1 MMADTNI
8 SSLSFSFPSTLFD
21 NIVRIARKIMNHTL
35 RTGHRNSLCESE
47 VYRKYTMV
55 V

>member
-21 NIVRIARKIMNHTL
+21 NIVRIARKL

>member
-8 SSLSFSFPSTLFD
+8 SSLSFSCPSTLFD
-21 NIVRIARKIMNHTL
+21 NNVRMVRKIL
-35 RTGHRNSLCESE
+35 RTGHRNNLCESE

>member
-8 SSLSFSFPSTLFD
+8 SSLSFSCPSTLFD
-21 NIVRIARKIMNHTL
+21 NIVRLVI
-35 RTGHRNSLCESE
+35 RTGHRNNRCISA